1 MGKLRHILFVL
12 ILLAV
17 FASCQKEEQ
26 LKEVSQSS
34 LKADSAAS
42 MAALSPTGNSLAIKG
57 TLKITVQDST
67 YTFDAA
73 KDSIAF
79 VNVYLDNKK
88 YFGITAINKEHTMS
102 FGISSPGNAAANL
115 TADIAGSQFLFNN
128 TANANT
134 QFTLSQHNDALA
146 PSRFNLVQYGR
157 DSVLAKGT
165 FTTYLAKD
173 ATPNSLFY
181 KAEGSFELRRK

>member
-17 FASCQKEEQ
+17 FSSCQKEEQ

-42 MAALSPTGNSLAIKG
+42 MAAFSPTGNSLAIKG

-67 YTFDAA
+67 YIFDAA

-88 YFGITAINKEHTMS
+88 YFGITAINKAHTMS
-102 FGISSPGNAAANL
+102 FGISSQGAAAANQ
-115 TADIAGSQFLFNN
+115 TGPVAGSQFLLNGKTN
-128 TANANT
+128 L
-134 QFTLSQHNDALA
+134 QYTLSQNAGMQDPGKISIA
-146 PSRFNLVQYGR
+146 QYSR
-157 DSVLAKGT
+157 DSVLVKGT
-165 FTTYLAKD
+165 FTTYFAKD
-173 ATPNSLFY
+173 AQPNSSFY
-181 KAEGSFELRRK
+181 KAEGSFELKKK